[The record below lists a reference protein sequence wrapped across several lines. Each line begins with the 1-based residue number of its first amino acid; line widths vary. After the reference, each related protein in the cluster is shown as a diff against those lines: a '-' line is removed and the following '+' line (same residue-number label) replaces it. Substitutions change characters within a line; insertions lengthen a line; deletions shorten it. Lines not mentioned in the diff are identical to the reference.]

1 MTITMKDFYKILGV
15 KETASEEEIRARWV
29 ELTKHYHPDRGRA
42 IASNEKIREINE
54 AYQILKHSSTRVE
67 YDLKRT
73 YGPQKREGK
82 RGSYFKK
89 LGIPTGIL
97 FVFIIIGVVHIK
109 NSQSPPVS
117 ELTVPSP
124 INQRNERDQTNQINQ
139 TNERNQIDQRNQI
152 NQNDAPAQ

>member
-29 ELTKHYHPDRGRA
+29 ELTKHYHPDRGED

-89 LGIPTGIL
+89 LGIPAGIL
-97 FVFIIIGVVHIK
+97 IIVIIFSVLYFK
-109 NSQSPPVS
+109 NIQ
-117 ELTVPSP
+117 
-124 INQRNERDQTNQINQ
+124 NQINQ
-139 TNERNQIDQRNQI
+139 KDQINQIDQRNETNQTNQRNEIAQTTERNQKNKKKQI
-152 NQNDAPAQ
+152 TT

>member
-1 MTITMKDFYKILGV
+1 MKDYYKILGV
-15 KETASEEEIRARWV
+15 KETASEEEIRERWIA
-29 ELTKHYHPDRGRA
+29 LTKQHHPDRGKD
-42 IASNEKIREINE
+42 IASDKKIREINE
-54 AYQILKHSSTRVE
+54 AYQVLKHSSTRVE

-89 LGIPTGIL
+89 LCIPAGIL

-124 INQRNERDQTNQINQ
+124 INQRNERDKTNQTHQTNQI
-139 TNERNQIDQRNQI
+139 D
-152 NQNDAPAQ
+152 